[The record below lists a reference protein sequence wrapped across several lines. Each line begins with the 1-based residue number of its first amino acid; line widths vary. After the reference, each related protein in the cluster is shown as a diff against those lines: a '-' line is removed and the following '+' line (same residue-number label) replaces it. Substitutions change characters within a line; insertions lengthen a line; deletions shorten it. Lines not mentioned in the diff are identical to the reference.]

1 MNFVRSSLSIRSILG
16 QRSRQAVGTWSSRGM
31 CSKNQDV
38 KPEAQPLREE
48 SRPAFKVP
56 GLKPSNLEK
65 KILIWSGR
73 FQTEDQIPEL
83 VSPNMIDASRNRV
96 RIKVCLIMMGITIVA
111 CLVVGTL
118 GKRAASRNESLM
130 ATNIEKKARLRESA
144 RQEKEAANA
153 LSDQT

>member
-96 RIKVCLIMMGITIVA
+96 RIK
-111 CLVVGTL
+111 
-118 GKRAASRNESLM
+118 AASRNESLM